1 MKHRNVSWALVLVLA
16 MVFAVGTLAG
26 AAEEPKLKLRMQT
39 HLIPTQTKRVIGTLI
54 QDLAAASKG
63 TLELT
68 IFPAGAIVPVKE
80 MMDAVGKGT
89 LDMAMYPEGFWYKA
103 IPVSEVGMGLPYA
116 LKNFDEV
123 RDFMFKKDYLN
134 LLREGYAKHNVYIIP
149 YEPFAVG
156 LMTKKPIRKAE
167 DLKGMKLRAMGTM
180 ADFLGKLGAS
190 TTVIAAGELY
200 TALATGVVDGA
211 HWGDAGPMYEMKFQ
225 EVLKNY
231 MEPEPII
238 GSWNNIM
245 INMDLWKKLKPEQ
258 RAALESTLQKAGMAG
273 YNSSRALTK
282 TALEDMAKKWHV
294 QLVTIPEAELKKM
307 EKAGREVE
315 AEVAKKDPL
324 SAKAVNLLKEL
335 RKEKGR

>member
-1 MKHRNVSWALVLVLA
+1 MKQRSVLWALVLA
-16 MVFAVGTLAG
+16 MVMVFAIGTLAG

-39 HLIPTQTKRVIGTLI
+39 HLIPTQTKRVIGTLV

-68 IFPAGAIVPVKE
+68 VFPAGAIVPVKE

-89 LDMAMYPEGFWYKA
+89 LDLAMYPEGFWYKA
-103 IPVSEVGMGLPYA
+103 IPVSEIGQGVPYSFI
-116 LKNFDEV
+116 NFDEV
-123 RDFMFKKDYLN
+123 REYMFKKGYVN

-149 YEPFAVG
+149 YEPFSVG
-156 LMTKKPIRKAE
+156 LMTKKPIHKVE
-167 DLKGMKLRAMGTM
+167 DLKGMKLRAMGIM

-190 TTVIAAGELY
+190 TTVVAAGELY

-231 MEPEPII
+231 MEPEPIV

-245 INMDLWKKLKPEQ
+245 INLDLWKKLTPDQ
-258 RAALESTLQKAGMAG
+258 RTALETTLQKAGMAG
-273 YNSSRALTK
+273 FTSSRALTK
-282 TALEDMAKKWHV
+282 TAKEDMAKKWKV
-294 QLVTIPEAELKKM
+294 QFVTLPKAEQDKM
-307 EKAGREVE
+307 DKVGEDLEVE
-315 AEVAKKDPL
+315 MAKKDAL